1 MRCMPLRLAAPV
13 LALYAAATV
22 GTALAQPQ
30 TVTVP
35 LGAGRDEQDVNGT
48 ATLTDLGDGTT
59 RVVIRVNPANP
70 DMLAHIHSAACP
82 GAGPVLFPLTDVTN
96 GTSTTVVDAPLATVL
111 AQGQS
116 INLHK
121 SPDQV
126 DIYVSCGNFAAALAA
141 GSAPPPAQA
150 PAQVPR
156 AQPGTGEAG

>member
-1 MRCMPLRLAAPV
+1 MRSIRLRLVAPL
-13 LALYAAATV
+13 LALCTATTIGV
-22 GTALAQPQ
+22 AFAQPQ
-30 TVTVP
+30 SVTVP

-126 DIYVSCGNFAAALAA
+126 DIYVACGNFATAIAA
-141 GSAPPPAQA
+141 GGAPAQA

-156 AQPGTGEAG
+156 AQPGAGDAG

>member
-1 MRCMPLRLAAPV
+1 MRCIPLRLVAPLLV
-13 LALYAAATV
+13 LYAAATV
-22 GTALAQPQ
+22 GTALAQQQ

-48 ATLTDLGDGTT
+48 ATLTDLGNGTT
-59 RVVIRVNPANP
+59 RVDIRVNPANP

-82 GAGPVLFPLTDVTN
+82 GAGPVLFPLTDVVD
-96 GTSTTVVDAPLATVL
+96 GSSTTVVDAPLATVL

-126 DIYVSCGNFAAALAA
+126 DIYVACGNFAAAEARSGA
-141 GSAPPPAQA
+141 PAQIGARA
-150 PAQVPR
+150 PAQVP
-156 AQPGTGEAG
+156 